1 MRNQYEQES
10 SPQLHRVLNEN
21 LLETTIN
28 EEETST
34 TTAANN
40 DTNF

>member
-1 MRNQYEQES
+1 MINQYEQES
-10 SPQLHRVLNEN
+10 SPQLHRFLKRN
-21 LLETTIN
+21 LLETTMN